1 MHPCFLASPNMLG
14 QSSVSMIIS
23 AFGLNEFKN
32 PDTAKGESNGE
43 NSTLTPF
50 RYLAAFQ
57 KDVVF
62 EIQQLKVL

>member
-1 MHPCFLASPNMLG
+1 MFLASPNMLG

-43 NSTLTPF
+43 NSTLTP
-50 RYLAAFQ
+50 L
-57 KDVVF
+57 D
-62 EIQQLKVL
+62 I

>member
-1 MHPCFLASPNMLG
+1 
-14 QSSVSMIIS
+14 MIIS

-50 RYLAAFQ
+50 RYLAAFKPVVVMVVKTMFS